1 MQALINV
8 MEQTQVLAAAAGLV
22 ILMLIEQAHPFF
34 DFFKGS
40 IKEKGKHLIAN
51 MALGLTNALL
61 ISIFFVAAWLWTA
74 SWTHEHQFGLLNWMQ
89 TAGLPTWG
97 HALGAI
103 LLMDL
108 WMYLWHLINH
118 KIPFLWRFHR
128 VHHADPHMDVTT
140 ASRFHTGEI
149 VLSSLLRIGVLF
161 ITGIYLWELLL
172 YETLMFAV
180 VQFHHA
186 DIALPNKLD
195 KALRT
200 VIVTP
205 AMHKV
210 HHSRWHPE
218 TDSNYSSLFSFWDR
232 LTNTFRL
239 HNPLKTLR
247 IGLDE
252 FDAPQDR
259 KVKGLFTMPF
269 RKGTDKEAHGP
280 DTTP

>member
-1 MQALINV
+1 MQALINL
-8 MEQTQVLAAAAGLV
+8 MEQTQVLVAVIGLV
-22 ILMLIEQAHPFF
+22 VLLVVEQAHPFF

-40 IKEKGKHLIAN
+40 IKEKGRHLIAN
-51 MALGLTNALL
+51 MALGLTNALI
-61 ISIFFVAAWLWTA
+61 ISVFFVGTWLWA
-74 SWTHEHQFGLLNWMQ
+74 SNWAFENGFGILNWLN
-89 TAGLPTWG
+89 LPAWG
-97 HALGAI
+97 HTLGAV

-108 WMYLWHLINH
+108 WMYLWHVMNH
-118 KIPFLWRFHR
+118 KIPLFWRFHR
-128 VHHADPHMDVTT
+128 VHHADPNIDVTT

-149 VLSSLLRIGVLF
+149 IFSSALRIGVIL
-161 ITGIYLWELLL
+161 ITGLYLWELLL
-172 YETLMFAV
+172 YETVMFAV

-186 DIALPNKLD
+186 DIALPEKLD
-195 KALRT
+195 KALRA

-210 HHSRWHPE
+210 HHSRWQPE

-232 LTNTFRL
+232 IGKTFRL

-252 FDAPQDR
+252 FDTEEDR

-269 RKGTDKEAHGP
+269 RPGTDNSEQS
-280 DTTP
+280 

>member
-1 MQALINV
+1 MQALINLL
-8 MEQTQVLAAAAGLV
+8 EQTQVLAAVVGLV
-22 ILMLIEQAHPFF
+22 ILMMLEQAHPFF

-61 ISIFFVAAWLWTA
+61 ISVFFVGTWLWA
-74 SWTHEHQFGLLNWMQ
+74 SNWTYEHQFGLLNWLQ
-89 TAGLPTWG
+89 LAGLPSWG
-97 HALGAI
+97 HTLGAV
-103 LLMDL
+103 LLMDF

-128 VHHADPHMDVTT
+128 VHHADAEMDVTT

-149 VLSSLLRIGVLF
+149 IFSSLLRIGVLM

-186 DIALPNKLD
+186 NIVLPKKVD
-195 KALRT
+195 RILRA

-210 HHSRWHPE
+210 HHSRWQPE
-218 TDSNYSSLFSFWDR
+218 TDSNYSSMFSFWDR
-232 LTNTFRL
+232 LGKTFRL
-239 HNPLKTLR
+239 HDPLRTLR
-247 IGLDE
+247 LGLDE
-252 FDAPQDR
+252 FDTTEDK
-259 KVKGLFTMPF
+259 KVKGLFSMPF
-269 RKGTDKEAHGP
+269 REGKSKEQASGKA
-280 DTTP
+280 